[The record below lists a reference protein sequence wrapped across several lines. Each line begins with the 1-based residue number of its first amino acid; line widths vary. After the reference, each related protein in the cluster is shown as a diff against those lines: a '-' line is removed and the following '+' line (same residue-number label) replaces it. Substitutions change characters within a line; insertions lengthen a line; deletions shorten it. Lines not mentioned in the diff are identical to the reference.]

1 VGFPICFR
9 AKLCFGRMKKEH
21 YIHHEKCSLKFNS
34 DGDDTMII
42 LRTGG
47 LSPGPRMMTV
57 AFRYPCRVK
66 NVENITIIIGY

>member
-1 VGFPICFR
+1 
-9 AKLCFGRMKKEH
+9 
-21 YIHHEKCSLKFNS
+21 
-34 DGDDTMII
+34 MII

-57 AFRYPCRVK
+57 AFKYPCRVK